1 VSSHIGLRM
10 IASTTRVVL
19 PVAEAALG
27 MLGQLEPRGDPCDGR
42 ETPGAD
48 VPDDMI
54 YGEQVLLPSLRMLAV
69 AADRGV
75 GRPDGTTR

>member
-1 VSSHIGLRM
+1 
-10 IASTTRVVL
+10 
-19 PVAEAALG
+19 
-27 MLGQLEPRGDPCDGR
+27 MLGQLEPRRDPGDGR

-75 GRPDGTTR
+75 GRPDVITLILSAAS